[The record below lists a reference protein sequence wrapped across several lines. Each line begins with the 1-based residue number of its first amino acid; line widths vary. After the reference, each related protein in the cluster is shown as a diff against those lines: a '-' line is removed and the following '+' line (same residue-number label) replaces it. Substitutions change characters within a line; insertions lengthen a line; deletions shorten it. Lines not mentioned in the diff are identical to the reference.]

1 LIERGVRFVQLIH
14 GDWDA
19 HSDLKGNHLTQA
31 QQVDTPIGG
40 LLTDLK
46 SRGLLEDTLVIWT
59 SEFGR
64 TPTVEGDVKK
74 PGRDHNPAA
83 YLTWLAGAGIKG
95 GQIIGTTDEVG
106 YTVVDRPIHPNDL
119 HATILK
125 DFGLDQQSLYYLH
138 ENRKELVT
146 NNGGEVVSEVFA

>member
-1 LIERGVRFVQLIH
+1 
-14 GDWDA
+14 
-19 HSDLKGNHLTQA
+19 
-31 QQVDTPIGG
+31 
-40 LLTDLK
+40 
-46 SRGLLEDTLVIWT
+46 
-59 SEFGR
+59 EFGR